1 MTIVVAGILERE
13 GAILICQRRA
23 DQPHALKWEFPGGKV
38 EPNEEPVA
46 ALRREL
52 QEELGIDS
60 DPAIEITRY
69 QFTYPG
75 KNPIRLIFLR
85 VPMWRGDVENRIF
98 SRIVWEQP
106 HRLHL
111 YDFLEGDI
119 PLIQSDILATRK

>member
-23 DQPHALKWEFPGGKV
+23 SQPHALKWEFPGGKV
-38 EPNEEPVA
+38 EPNEEPIA

-60 DPAIEITRY
+60 DPATEITRY

-75 KNPIRLIFLR
+75 KNPIQLIFLR
-85 VPMWRGDVENRIF
+85 VTSWRGNVENRIF
-98 SRIVWEQP
+98 EHMIWEQP
-106 HRLHL
+106 DRLHL
-111 YDFLEGDI
+111 HDFLEGDL
-119 PLIQSDILATRK
+119 PLIDSDILVSQK